1 MKRITIGILAHV
13 DSGKTT
19 LSEAILYK
27 TGSIRSLGR
36 VDHKNAFLDTHSLEK
51 ERGITIFSKQAE
63 FNLNDTRYTLM
74 DTPGHTD
81 FSTET
86 ERTLQVIDCA
96 ILVVSGPDPIQSHTE
111 TLWELLKR
119 YRIPTFIFVNK
130 NDLPDVTHSGVMYK
144 LKKGLSDSCIDFTDT
159 QTDPFKEQ
167 LSLCTETLME
177 EYLDTETFKENSISE
192 AIMHRKVF
200 PCMFGSALKTEGVED
215 FLNLLDKMMKAPA
228 YTDRFG
234 ARIFKISSDEQGTR
248 LTHMKITGGALKVKD
263 LIDYTANGEQYKEK
277 INQIRIYSGKKYTA
291 PDVAGSG
298 TVCAVTGL
306 TATYP
311 GMGLGA
317 ESSTD
322 MSVLEPVLSYN
333 VFPSNSTDNHTL
345 LQQLKILEQEDPKLH
360 VTWDKLL
367 DRIKVHLMGQ
377 IQLEIIHDIMQQRF
391 GSEISFSA
399 GEVSYR
405 ETIGNAAEGVG
416 HYEPLRHYAEVHLLL
431 EPMEQGS
438 GLVFETDC
446 REDKLSRNW
455 QNLIL
460 THLKEKEHLGVLT
473 GSPITDMKITLKSG
487 KAHLKHT
494 EGGDFRQATYRAVRQ
509 GLMKCQPILLEPFYR
524 FKLIIPSDCVGRAIN
539 DIQNMSGTFSS
550 PELSSH
556 EQMSVIHGEA
566 PVSEMNGYHSEVQS
580 YTKGRGRLSCTLSGF
595 KPCHNSEEIIIAKG
609 YDPEG
614 DTENTPDSVFCTH
627 GSGYIVKWNEVENK
641 MHLPSCLEAENEM
654 TAETEFT
661 QENVNEYKK
670 ALASDKELMEIFER
684 TYGPIKRDKLKA
696 FVPKKDQSSV
706 KFKAAPVPEG
716 PEYLL
721 VDGYNVI
728 FAWEELNKLSKD
740 NLDLARNCLINTMC
754 NYQGF
759 KQCEVIVVFDAY
771 KMKNPTRNIEKIHNI
786 SVVYTK
792 EAETAD
798 MYIEK
803 VTHEIGKK
811 HRVRVATSDNL
822 EQIIILGNGAYR
834 ISATEFEKEVRA
846 VEKAIREYIL

>member
-1 MKRITIGILAHV
+1 MKKITLGILAHV

-27 TGSIRSLGR
+27 TGSIRTLGR
-36 VDHKNAFLDTHSLEK
+36 VDHKNAFLDTHSLER
-51 ERGITIFSKQAE
+51 ERGITIFSKQAV
-63 FNLNDTRYTLM
+63 FNVGETEYTLL

-96 ILVVSGPDPIQSHTE
+96 ILVVSAPDPIQSHTE

-130 NDLPDVTHSGVMYK
+130 TDLPDVSRSNVMYK
-144 LKKGLSDSCIDFTDT
+144 LKKELSDGCIDFSDMSG
-159 QTDPFKEQ
+159 DSFKEE
-167 LSLCTETLME
+167 LSLCSEALME
-177 EYLDTETFKENSISE
+177 EYLDSESFSDNSIKTGITE
-192 AIMHRKVF
+192 RNIF

-215 FLNLLDKMMKAPA
+215 FISLLD
-228 YTDRFG
+228 RF
-234 ARIFKISSDEQGTR
+234 AQMPDYSDDFCAKIYKISRDEQGAR
-248 LTHMKITGGALKVKD
+248 LTHMKVTGGTLKVKD
-263 LIDYTANGEQYKEK
+263 LIAYTVNGETYEEK
-277 INQIRIYSGKKYTA
+277 VNQIRIYSGKKYTA
-291 PDVAGSG
+291 PESVTSG

-306 TATYP
+306 TEAYS
-311 GMGLGA
+311 GQGLGCEETA
-317 ESSTD
+317 D
-322 MSVLEPVLSYN
+322 MSVLEPVLSYH
-333 VFPSNSTDNHTL
+333 VIPPEGTDSHTL

-360 VTWDKLL
+360 VSWDKLL
-367 DRIKVHLMGQ
+367 DRISVHLMGQ
-377 IQLEIIHDIMQQRF
+377 IQLEILHDVMLERF
-391 GSEISFSA
+391 GTDISFSS

-405 ETIGNAAEGVG
+405 ETIKTTAEGVG

-431 EPMEQGS
+431 EPLEQGS
-438 GLVFETDC
+438 GLVFGTDC

-455 QNLIL
+455 QNLIM
-460 THLKEKEHLGVLT
+460 THLKEKEHIGVLT

-509 GLMKCQPILLEPFYR
+509 GLMKCEAELLEPFYR
-524 FKLIIPSDCVGRAIN
+524 FKLTIPSDCVGRAIN

-550 PELSSH
+550 PELTPDG
-556 EQMSVIHGEA
+556 EMSVIHGEA
-566 PVSEMNGYHSEVQS
+566 PVFEMNGYHSDVQS
-580 YTKGRGRLSCTLSGF
+580 YTKGRGRLNCTLSGF
-595 KPCHNSEEIIIAKG
+595 KPCHNAEEVIERKA

-614 DTENTPDSVFCTH
+614 DTENTPDSVFCSH
-627 GSGYIVKWNEVENK
+627 GSGYVVKWNEVNEK
-641 MHLPSCLEAENEM
+641 MHLPSCLERETEVM
-654 TAETEFT
+654 AETEFSADSI
-661 QENVNEYKK
+661 NKYKK

-684 TYGPIKRDKLKA
+684 TYGPVKRDKLKA
-696 FVPKKDQSSV
+696 FTPKKESGNV
-706 KFKAAPVPEG
+706 KFKASPLPEG

-721 VDGYNVI
+721 VDGYNII
-728 FAWEELNKLSKD
+728 FGWENLKELSKD
-740 NLDLARNCLINTMC
+740 NLDLARNSLINTMC

-759 KQCEVIVVFDAY
+759 KQCEVIIVFDAY
-771 KMKNPTRNIEKIHNI
+771 KMKNPTRTVEKVHNI

-846 VEKAIREYIL
+846 VEKAIREFI

>member
-1 MKRITIGILAHV
+1 MKKITLGILAHV

-27 TGSIRSLGR
+27 TGSIRTLGR
-36 VDHKNAFLDTHSLEK
+36 VDHKNAFLDTHSLER
-51 ERGITIFSKQAE
+51 ERGITIFSKQAV
-63 FNLNDTRYTLM
+63 FSVGDTEYTLL

-130 NDLPDVTHSGVMYK
+130 TDLPDVTHSGVMYK
-144 LKKGLSDSCIDFTDT
+144 LKKNLSDGCINFTDMT
-159 QTDPFKEQ
+159 SDSFKEE
-167 LSLCTETLME
+167 LSLCSEALME
-177 EYLDTETFKENSISE
+177 EYLDSESFSDDSIKRGIAE
-192 AIMHRKVF
+192 RHIF
-200 PCMFGSALKTEGVED
+200 PCMFGSALKTEGVEA
-215 FLNLLDKMMKAPA
+215 FVSLLDRFAQSPD
-228 YTDRFG
+228 YGDDFG
-234 ARIFKISSDEQGTR
+234 AKIYKISRDEQGAR
-248 LTHMKITGGALKVKD
+248 LTHMKVTGGTLKVKD
-263 LIDYTANGEQYKEK
+263 LITYTVNGETFEEK

-291 PDVAGSG
+291 PDSVPSG

-306 TATYP
+306 TEAYS
-311 GMGLGA
+311 GQGLGCEETA
-317 ESSTD
+317 D
-322 MSVLEPVLSYN
+322 MSVLEPVLSYH
-333 VFPSNSTDNHTL
+333 VIPPAGTDSHTL

-360 VTWDKLL
+360 VSWDKLL
-367 DRIKVHLMGQ
+367 DRISVHLMGQ
-377 IQLEIIHDIMQQRF
+377 IQLEILHDVMLERF
-391 GSEISFSA
+391 GTDISFSS

-405 ETIGNAAEGVG
+405 ETIKTTAEGVG

-431 EPMEQGS
+431 EPLEQGS

-455 QNLIL
+455 QNLIM
-460 THLKEKEHLGVLT
+460 THLKEKEHIGILT
-473 GSPITDMKITLKSG
+473 GSPITDMKITLMSG

-509 GLMKCQPILLEPFYR
+509 GLMKCEAELLEPFYR
-524 FKLIIPSDCVGRAIN
+524 FKLTIPNDSVGRAIN
-539 DIQNMSGTFSS
+539 DIQNMSGTFLS
-550 PELSSH
+550 PELTPDG
-556 EQMSVIHGEA
+556 EMSVIHGEA
-566 PVSEMNGYHSEVQS
+566 PVYEMNGYHSDVQS

-595 KPCHNSEEIIIAKG
+595 KPCHNAEEVIERRA
-609 YDPEG
+609 YDPES
-614 DTENTPDSVFCTH
+614 DTENTPDSVFCSH
-627 GSGYIVKWNEVENK
+627 GSGYIVKWNEVDEK
-641 MHLPSCLEAENEM
+641 MHLPSCLERETEVQ
-654 TAETEFT
+654 AETSFSA
-661 QENVNEYKK
+661 ENVNKYKK

-684 TYGPIKRDKLKA
+684 TYGPVKRDKLKA
-696 FVPKKDQSSV
+696 FTPKSENKQV
-706 KFKAAPVPEG
+706 KFKASPLPEG

-721 VDGYNVI
+721 VDGYNII
-728 FAWEELNKLSKD
+728 FGWDSLKELSKD
-740 NLDLARNCLINTMC
+740 NLDLARNSLINTMC

-771 KMKNPTRNIEKIHNI
+771 KMKNPARTVEKIHNI

-834 ISATEFEKEVRA
+834 ISASEFEKEVKA
-846 VEKAIREYIL
+846 VEAAIREFIL